1 MEAIE
6 LKKAEGVELK
16 NGQLAAAAQTILT
29 VYDKTAKMN
38 RKTTETIAIELGKVQ
53 KSKSYEEDGFK
64 NAADFAQNYL
74 GMKKSSAYNLAAWG
88 RAILEPDCPAAVK
101 EMGPSNYAAVKSIGY
116 DEVKKAVESGA
127 IGANSTQDELA
138 DFAKAKKAEAE
149 DEGGEAKTKVLKRY
163 NVEIPALKRSIEK
176 VTEPDVYDLFKGAY
190 EGDGECDFIKAP
202 AKDGEAKRL
211 ICVTPGGLAFVAI
224 FRAVN
229 ENTTKHTKAAAKDL
243 ERAAAMKRLT
253 NANVDAI
260 NAVLGTHFTAAD
272 WESWT

>member
-6 LKKAEGVELK
+6 LKKAEGIELK

-53 KSKSYEEDGFK
+53 KAKSYEEDGFK
-64 NAADFAQNYL
+64 NAADFAQSYL

-88 RAILEPDCPAAVK
+88 RAILEPDCPAAVR

-116 DEVKKAVESGA
+116 EEVKKAVESGA

-138 DFAKAKKAEAE
+138 DYAKAKKAEAE
-149 DEGGEAKTKVLKRY
+149 AESGEKPAKVLKRY
-163 NVEIPALKRSIEK
+163 NVELPARRKVYEK
-176 VTEPDVYDLFKGAY
+176 LAEPDVDAIFADMEPVYTPY
-190 EGDGECDFIKAP
+190 QIKA
-202 AKDGEAKRL
+202 ADGEAKRK
-211 ICVTPGGLAFVAI
+211 VYVSADGRDAVVVI
-224 FRAVN
+224 FRPIT
-229 ENTTKHTKAAAKDL
+229 ENTTKQTKAAAKDL

-253 NANVDAI
+253 GAKVDAI
-260 NAVLGTHFTAAD
+260 NAVLGTKFTAAE

>member
-6 LKKAEGVELK
+6 LKKAEGIELK

-88 RAILEPDCPAAVK
+88 RAILEPDCPPAVK

-149 DEGGEAKTKVLKRY
+149 AEGGEAKAKVLKRY
-163 NVEIPALKRSIEK
+163 NVEIPILKRSIEK
-176 VTEPDVYDLFKGAY
+176 VTEPDVYDLLKGDY
-190 EGDGECDFIKAP
+190 EEGECDFIKAP
-202 AKDGEAKRL
+202 AKEGEIKRL
-211 ICVTPGGLAFVAI
+211 VCVTPGGIAYVAI
-224 FRAVN
+224 FRPIN
-229 ENTTKHTKAAAKDL
+229 ENTTKMTKAAAKDL

-253 NANVDAI
+253 NAKVDAI
-260 NAVLGTHFTAAD
+260 NAVLGTHFTAED

>member
-6 LKKAEGVELK
+6 LKKAEGIELK
-16 NGQLAAAAQTILT
+16 NGQLAAAAQAILT

-53 KSKSYEEDGFK
+53 KTKSYEEDGFK

-88 RAILEPDCPAAVK
+88 RAILEPDCPAAVR

-116 DEVKKAVESGA
+116 EGVKKAVEAGD

-138 DFAKAKKAEAE
+138 DYAKAKKAEAG
-149 DEGGEAKTKVLKRY
+149 DGESKPKVLKRY
-163 NVEIPALKRSIEK
+163 NVEIPGFKTLENPITEDAVVMLLKGDPE
-176 VTEPDVYDLFKGAY
+176 
-190 EGDGECDFIKAP
+190 DGEQWDILKAP
-202 AKDGEAKRL
+202 AHDGEAKR
-211 ICVTPGGLAFVAI
+211 IVAVSPNGRAMVAI
-224 FRAVN
+224 LRPVN
-229 ENTTKHTKAAAKDL
+229 ETTTKKTKAAAKDI

-253 NANVDAI
+253 GAKLDAI
-260 NAVLGTHFTAAD
+260 NAVLGTHFTAED

>member
-6 LKKAEGVELK
+6 LKKAEGIELK
-16 NGQLAAAAQTILT
+16 NGQLAAAAQTILAA
-29 VYDKTAKMN
+29 YDKTAKMN

-53 KSKSYEEDGFK
+53 KSKSYEDDGFK
-64 NAADFAQNYL
+64 NAADFAQTYL

-88 RAILEPDCPAAVK
+88 RAILEPDCPPAVR

-127 IGANSTQDELA
+127 IKADSTQDELS

-149 DEGGEAKTKVLKRY
+149 VQNGGSKSKVLKRY
-163 NVEIPALKRSIEK
+163 NVEIPALKRAVEK
-176 VTEPDVYDLFKGAY
+176 VTEADIYDLFKGAY
-190 EGDGECDFIKAP
+190 DGDGECDIIKAP
-202 AKDGEAKRL
+202 VKEGEAKRL
-211 ICVTPGGLAFVAI
+211 VCITPSGLAFVAI
-224 FRAVN
+224 FRPIN
-229 ENTTKHTKAAAKDL
+229 ENTTKQSKTAAKDL

-253 NANVDAI
+253 GAKVDAI
-260 NAVLGTHFTAAD
+260 NAVLGTHFTAED